1 MGTGMVAG
9 TRSMLSNA
17 VMTSNESRTMRTIS
31 GTFNQG
37 ARRAWILSAAI
48 LSVSATTFT
57 ARAFGATIRIETPI
71 AASVTDVWAAV
82 RDVGAVSTRLAPG
95 FVVDTRLED
104 GIRTVRFANGAVVRE
119 RIISI
124 DDASHRLGYSA
135 IDGLPAFH
143 FASIEV
149 VPDKDGCRLIWTA
162 DVLPDSVAARIRAL
176 MEEGLVVMKSTLET
190 AAATSQRRTG
200 R

>member
-1 MGTGMVAG
+1 
-9 TRSMLSNA
+9 
-17 VMTSNESRTMRTIS
+17 MRIIG

-37 ARRAWILSAAI
+37 ARRRWILSAAI
-48 LSVSATTFT
+48 LSISATIFT
-57 ARAFGATIRIETPI
+57 ARAFGAAIRVETPI

-82 RDVGAVSTRLAPG
+82 CDVGAVSTRLAPG

-104 GIRTVRFANGAVVRE
+104 GVRTVRFANGVVRE
-119 RIISI
+119 RIVSI
-124 DDASHRLGYSA
+124 DDGIHRLGYSA
-135 IDGLPAFH
+135 IDGLPTFH

-149 VPDKDGCRLIWTA
+149 VADKDGCKLIWTA

-176 MEEGLVVMKSTLET
+176 MEEGRVTMKSTLES
-190 AAATSQRRTG
+190 AAPTSQKRTG